1 MAASLSDLDFAA
13 FIDSFVSEDP
23 KMEASPLPL
32 LQASP
37 LPLIDISANLSLTLK
52 KSGVASGQGGMLMS
66 ASMKDL
72 ESMLEFCIDQED
84 QELTGEGSLHS
95 ESLVTDSHH
104 LSPGDLCLHKSMSF
118 LIKANL
124 SNSGSMDDS
133 SALTDVIGCLGDD
146 NEALLLTA
154 C

>member
-23 KMEASPLPL
+23 KMEASPL
-32 LQASP
+32 LQAS
-37 LPLIDISANLSLTLK
+37 PLIDISANLSLTLK
-52 KSGVASGQGGMLMS
+52 KSGVASGQGGMVMS

-72 ESMLEFCIDQED
+72 ASMLEFCIDQED

-124 SNSGSMDDS
+124 SNAGSMDDS